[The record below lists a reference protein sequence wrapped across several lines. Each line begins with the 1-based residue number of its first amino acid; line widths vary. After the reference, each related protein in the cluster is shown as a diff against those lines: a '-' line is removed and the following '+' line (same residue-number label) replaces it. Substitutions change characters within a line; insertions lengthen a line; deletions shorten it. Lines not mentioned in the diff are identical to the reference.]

1 MREKANREIQRIATR
16 SEQQHLQTAHEKLMR
31 TFDLKLQL
39 DKLEKRFLENMPPPS
54 LNIFDKL
61 ELHAKGLKPDNS
73 HLSSLREQW
82 KNVLRR
88 AKLDLTALMRQAKV
102 VELEEAVKEHQD
114 LVEQISL
121 PLREPFETL
130 SNVSRSR
137 HNQMAKKK
145 LDFLDKRACAMN
157 VD

>member
-1 MREKANREIQRIATR
+1 M
-16 SEQQHLQTAHEKLMR
+16 
-31 TFDLKLQL
+31 

-61 ELHAKGLKPDNS
+61 ELHAKGLKPDSS

-88 AKLDLTALMRQAKV
+88 TKLDLTALMRQAKV
-102 VELEEAVKEHQD
+102 AELEEAVKEHED
-114 LVEQISL
+114 LVEEISL

-145 LDFLDKRACAMN
+145 LDFLDKRARAMN